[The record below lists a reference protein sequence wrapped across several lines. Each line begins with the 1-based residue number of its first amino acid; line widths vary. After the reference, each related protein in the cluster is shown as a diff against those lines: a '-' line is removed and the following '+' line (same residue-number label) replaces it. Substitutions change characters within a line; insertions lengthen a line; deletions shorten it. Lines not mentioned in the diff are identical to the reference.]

1 VCQYNMSDDV
11 EVHKTNFSLNFVI
24 VYSYITYKEQ
34 MYYIFF
40 YLFLI
45 TLVFIILQII
55 SEQFISIYK
64 KIEILSV

>member
-1 VCQYNMSDDV
+1 MSDDV

-45 TLVFIILQII
+45 TLVFVVLQVI
-55 SEQFISIYK
+55 SKQFISIYK
-64 KIEILSV
+64 KLK